1 MDIQHILEYLRRKDA
16 LYKQRPE
23 LKTTDPFGYQCNQE
37 LSAIVSVFR
46 FGNLDIVER
55 LTGKLSRKTKK
66 AIFAFRAGDAPEP
79 EYQQKRAFHL
89 ENPRK
94 ERN

>member
-1 MDIQHILEYLRRKDA
+1 MDIQHILEYLRCKEA

-23 LKTTDPFGYQCNQE
+23 LKTIDPFGYQRDQE

-46 FGNLDIVER
+46 FGNLDTVER

-66 AIFAFRAGDAPEP
+66 AILAFRAEDVPEP
-79 EYQQKRAFHL
+79 EHQQKELF
-89 ENPRK
+89 N
-94 ERN
+94 